1 MAIVGDMISRV
12 LALPVNGIVTG
23 LNKIGGFYTIDELV
37 FGDAGAISS
46 SEWTKIILP
55 WWNWGKAVSAAMY
68 ISTFVILAIG
78 FKTLSGAFS
87 GNSTRTAENQE
98 RLLGIITAAA
108 IVATAPWLLRSLFA
122 LNSMIVESVKGFL
135 ATQGIT
141 ITGFNRTD
149 ILGAIDSGNP
159 LLDAL
164 INLAFM
170 GLMFHFNLMYMV
182 RRFVIIVLFAVTPI
196 VAWSWAFKK
205 TRFPMMLLLSEVV
218 SNSLMSATHAITL
231 GFYLTLVNSDP
242 SGLMGRWWAKLFA
255 LTMVIPTAA
264 LLRRMMA
271 GWFNLFGLDEEK
283 YAGLATA
290 GFSGLTGLATLGA
303 AATGKTANAIVSG
316 GMGLKQFL
324 HDRGG
329 NSAIQ
334 SGSSKDDSGG
344 SGGGSRPISS
354 AINSHNISLPP
365 GTASPGQTSPASPGG
380 VQNIKA
386 GSAGAASNAVAS
398 ASKTGAALTSTKP
411 TMAAGTGS
419 HGPAETPP
427 TSPTNQQEPK
437 RSYKWVADAADDAL
451 GTIGTFA
458 GAVMGIATKD
468 ANTHNAYGDF
478 VRGALTSP
486 ISVGRKVSDLR
497 RHSSQASLDGP
508 RWN

>member
-1 MAIVGDMISRV
+1 MGDMISKV
-12 LALPVNGIVTG
+12 LALPINGIVIG
-23 LNKIGGFYTIDELV
+23 LNKIGGFHTIDELV
-37 FGDAGAISS
+37 FGDAGAIGS
-46 SEWTKIILP
+46 SEWTKIMLP

-87 GNSTRTAENQE
+87 GNSNKAAENQE

-108 IVATAPWLLRSLFA
+108 IVATAPWLLRALFA
-122 LNSMIVESVKGFL
+122 LNSMLVQSVKSFL
-135 ATQGIT
+135 VTQGIT
-141 ITGFNRTD
+141 ITGFDGND
-149 ILGAIDSGNP
+149 LLNAVNSGNP

-196 VAWSWAFKK
+196 VAWSWAFKN

-264 LLRRMMA
+264 LLRRMMT
-271 GWFNLFGLDEEK
+271 GWLNLFGLDEEK

-316 GMGLKQFL
+316 GMGLKQFA

-329 NSAIQ
+329 SSAIQ
-334 SGSSKDDSGG
+334 SSGSSKDDSGG
-344 SGGGSRPISS
+344 SGGGSSRPISTS
-354 AINSHNISLPP
+354 AINSHNISVPP
-365 GTASPGQTSPASPGG
+365 GTASPGLSPASTGG

-386 GSAGAASNAVAS
+386 GSAGAASSAVAS
-398 ASKTGAALTSTKP
+398 ASKAGAALTSTKP
-411 TMAAGTGS
+411 TMPAGTGS

-427 TSPTNQQEPK
+427 NSPVNQQNPK

-468 ANTHNAYGDF
+468 AHTHNAYGDF